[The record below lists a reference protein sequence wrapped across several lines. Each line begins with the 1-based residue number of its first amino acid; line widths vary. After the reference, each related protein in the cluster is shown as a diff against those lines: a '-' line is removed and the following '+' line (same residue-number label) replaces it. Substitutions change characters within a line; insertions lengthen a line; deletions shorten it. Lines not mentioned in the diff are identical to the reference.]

1 MPGQKPKAD
10 EHNRAKE
17 TVQMDDRHL
26 TWKEEGMPDSLEWC
40 VIFFFFS
47 HLWKVLGR
55 DPRGK
60 KRVQDAFNW
69 SGCRALPQQLI
80 QENLLS
86 QVQAEPG
93 WSAE

>member
-47 HLWKVLGR
+47 HLCGRCWAGIPEEKKGSKTPLTGLGA
-55 DPRGK
+55 GHCH
-60 KRVQDAFNW
+60 
-69 SGCRALPQQLI
+69 S
-80 QENLLS
+80 S
-86 QVQAEPG
+86 
-93 WSAE
+93 

>member
-55 DPRGK
+55 DPREK
-60 KRVQDAFNW
+60 KGSKTPLTGLGAGHCH
-69 SGCRALPQQLI
+69 S
-80 QENLLS
+80 S
-86 QVQAEPG
+86 
-93 WSAE
+93 